1 MVVFRTIALAALV
14 SLSAVPGAW
23 AQALVQTAASPEP
36 ITTKADG
43 KRKINLS
50 GRQRMLSQYMAKAV
64 CFASLKV
71 DEKMQIDEMQLA
83 HHLFERT
90 LVELRDGSAVQR
102 MLPEADLAINDALDE
117 AERVWYVYGKAV
129 KERDIAAV
137 VGQNLTVLAKSNDVV
152 TLFQKKYGS
161 SGDVAPEIAAALNIS
176 GRQRMLTQK
185 SSKEFC
191 LVAAGIDAASNRTAL
206 KTTIEFFDT
215 SMASLK
221 DGNPAMGLAAAPSPA
236 VIEQIGKANAAW
248 APMKAIFARVAGGA
262 QPSPED
268 IAAIS
273 KQNVAVMESANVI
286 VGMYEGLAAK

>member
-1 MVVFRTIALAALV
+1 MVVFRAIALAVLV
-14 SLSAVPGAW
+14 SLSAVPGAS
-23 AQALVQTAASPEP
+23 AQALVQTVATPEP
-36 ITTKADG
+36 ITSKADG

-64 CFASLKV
+64 CFANLKV

-90 LVELRDGSAVQR
+90 LVELRDGSTVQR
-102 MLPEADLAINDALDE
+102 MLPEEDLGINTALDE
-117 AERVWYVYGKAV
+117 VERVWYIYGNAV
-129 KERDIAAV
+129 KARDFAAI
-137 VGQNLTVLAKSNDVV
+137 VGQNLTVLAKSNDAV

-191 LVAAGIDAASNRTAL
+191 LIASGVDAANNRTAL
-206 KTTIEFFDT
+206 KATIELFDT

-221 DGNPAMGLAAAPSPA
+221 AGNPAMGLAAPPSPA
-236 VIEQIGKANAAW
+236 ILEQIGKANAAW
-248 APMKAIFARVAGGA
+248 APMKAIFARVADGA
-262 QPSPED
+262 QPAPED

-273 KQNVAVMESANVI
+273 KQNVAVMEAANVI
-286 VGMYEGLAAK
+286 VGMYEGVAAK

>member
-273 KQNVAVMESANVI
+273 KQNVAVMETANVI